1 MIELLPLLTILI
13 ASLIVA
19 LFYLLKER
27 SNDKRKLEQLQN
39 ATTELA
45 KQVWFYFIPIYYNP
59 IIIFHRLKQKK
70 KEEK

>member
-45 KQVWFYFIPIYYNP
+45 KKV
-59 IIIFHRLKQKK
+59 
-70 KEEK
+70 